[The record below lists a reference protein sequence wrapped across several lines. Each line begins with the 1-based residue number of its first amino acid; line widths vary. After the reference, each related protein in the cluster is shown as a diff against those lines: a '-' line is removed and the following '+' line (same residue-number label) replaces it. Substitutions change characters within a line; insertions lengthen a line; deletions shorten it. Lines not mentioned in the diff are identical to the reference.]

1 MPTPIKVGIIGYGS
15 SVRYFHMPYLLPNP
29 DLEIYAFLQRAE
41 APKDPATAEPWT
53 HCTVDFPKAK
63 HHRMSETFFSDPEIE
78 LVIVCT
84 QQASHAEFAE
94 KALRAEKHG
103 EYPPKSKSGIIINM
117 EQVIVE
123 KPFTTTTEE
132 ADRVIAVAKETGKIL
147 TTFQSEEGDQDPE
160 ILSISRAV
168 DALYC

>member
-1 MPTPIKVGIIGYGS
+1 M
-15 SVRYFHMPYLLPNP
+15 
-29 DLEIYAFLQRAE
+29 
-41 APKDPATAEPWT
+41 
-53 HCTVDFPKAK
+53 
-63 HHRMSETFFSDPEIE
+63 
-78 LVIVCT
+78 IVCT

-94 KALRAEKHG
+94 KALCAEKHG

-160 ILSISRAV
+160 ILSIKS
-168 DALYC
+168 